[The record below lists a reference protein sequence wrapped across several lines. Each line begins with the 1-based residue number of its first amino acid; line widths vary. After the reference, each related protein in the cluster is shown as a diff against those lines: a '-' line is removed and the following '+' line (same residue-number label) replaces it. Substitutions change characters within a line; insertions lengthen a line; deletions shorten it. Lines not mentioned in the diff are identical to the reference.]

1 MDMRFG
7 AFVAAAVIGVAGTA
21 WGHAF
26 PAKAKSIKSALVQ
39 NYPACT
45 SPDTQTTANQQ
56 ACLGAEEV
64 DPSCLFGSKGNGTL
78 SATISK
84 QSIKLSGALH
94 GLDPLCEGKTLAPTL
109 TVRTTT
115 DSCATDHCTVVD
127 QEITGGTCTVK
138 KGSCTFNTT
147 IASGFD
153 AGAGSEMTILAC
165 GVKNGSLQTFAC
177 GIMVK

>member
-1 MDMRFG
+1 MRMRFG
-7 AFVAAAVIGVAGTA
+7 GFLAAAVFGLAGAA

-26 PAKAKSIKSALVQ
+26 PATAKSIKSALVQ
-39 NYPACT
+39 NYPACI

-56 ACLGAEEV
+56 ACLGASEV
-64 DPSCLFGSKGNGTL
+64 DPSCLFGSKGNGSL

-84 QSIKLSGALH
+84 QSIKLHGALH
-94 GLDPLCEGKTLAPTL
+94 GLDPLCEGKTLTGAL

-138 KGSCTFNTT
+138 KGSCVFNATVAT
-147 IASGFD
+147 GFD
-153 AGAGSEMTILAC
+153 AGAGSEMTILTC